1 MPNAPAQLR
10 DKEKIWLCITH
21 FEGEWKA
28 TQGGSKPVNLPTVFS
43 GIPKSCLKQTNN
55 KPRQSERSSSS
66 ARRKSSEEQDK
77 VKSFADFIVNMKK
90 KYPKFHFIEE
100 NGSLNMF
107 RTDELGREVINFLQF
122 IEVESPFGFL
132 KLVLAE
138 HKGIEIYK
146 NQLGVPRNSLISKWS
161 LVSAK

>member
-1 MPNAPAQLR
+1 MVRTCMAFGCRGNYKGEPYTKMVSSWDEESRLRWISAMPNASAQLR

-66 ARRKSSEEQDK
+66 ARRKHSEE
-77 VKSFADFIVNMKK
+77 
-90 KYPKFHFIEE
+90 
-100 NGSLNMF
+100 
-107 RTDELGREVINFLQF
+107 
-122 IEVESPFGFL
+122 
-132 KLVLAE
+132 
-138 HKGIEIYK
+138 
-146 NQLGVPRNSLISKWS
+146 
-161 LVSAK
+161 